1 MRTARTIA
9 FALGCS
15 AIVIAH
21 ASVKLGTN
29 ASLPFQYGVDSSG
42 NSYVLA
48 NLTLNSGL
56 IGLVI
61 TKLNSSGKAIYT
73 ARLGTNPATG
83 PYTFT
88 LDSAGNT
95 YTVVKMTSLS
105 GVTGLYLVKVN
116 AAGSTVYSV
125 RLGTSPTTSPFYTN
139 VDSTGNVTVVVN
151 LTPVTGA
158 AGLYAFRISASG
170 ATTYSVRLGSS
181 PSSTTFASSV
191 DSSGNCY
198 TIANMLNTS
207 GVTGLYM
214 CKVSPAGSVT
224 YSTKLG
230 TSPTNGPFGTTLDGS
245 GSSFTVS
252 NLTPISGSSGLY
264 LDRIASSGS
273 LSFAT
278 KIGTNPS
285 SNNFAANLDASDNT
299 YLIANYTPLTG
310 TSGLWASKYDS
321 TGKAIYANRLGNNVS
336 AAPFGYTIDSSLNAY
351 AVSNMTNSNGL
362 AGLYVTKMS
371 SSGTVTYSNRIGTSP
386 ASGPFDAHLDTS
398 GNVFTLSSMLA
409 GTNAG
414 LWSVK
419 VGTTGNTIFSTRL
432 GYSPASLPF
441 SDAYDST
448 NNLFAVVNM
457 TSLTGS
463 SGLYSLKV
471 SNSGLPVFTT
481 RLGINPAST
490 PFASYFDGYG
500 NSFVMA
506 NMSGVNNPTGLY
518 VARVN
523 GTGNTIYNFRIGTNP
538 SAGLTKYILD
548 GAGNAFI
555 TSNMTPI
562 GGSTGLYVTK
572 VDPNGN
578 VIF

>member
-1 MRTARTIA
+1 
-9 FALGCS
+9 
-15 AIVIAH
+15 
-21 ASVKLGTN
+21 
-29 ASLPFQYGVDSSG
+29 
-42 NSYVLA
+42 
-48 NLTLNSGL
+48 
-56 IGLVI
+56 
-61 TKLNSSGKAIYT
+61 
-73 ARLGTNPATG
+73 
-83 PYTFT
+83 
-88 LDSAGNT
+88 
-95 YTVVKMTSLS
+95 
-105 GVTGLYLVKVN
+105 
-116 AAGSTVYSV
+116 
-125 RLGTSPTTSPFYTN
+125 
-139 VDSTGNVTVVVN
+139 
-151 LTPVTGA
+151 
-158 AGLYAFRISASG
+158 
-170 ATTYSVRLGSS
+170 
-181 PSSTTFASSV
+181 
-191 DSSGNCY
+191 
-198 TIANMLNTS
+198 
-207 GVTGLYM
+207 
-214 CKVSPAGSVT
+214 
-224 YSTKLG
+224 
-230 TSPTNGPFGTTLDGS
+230 
-245 GSSFTVS
+245 
-252 NLTPISGSSGLY
+252 
-264 LDRIASSGS
+264 
-273 LSFAT
+273 
-278 KIGTNPS
+278 
-285 SNNFAANLDASDNT
+285 
-299 YLIANYTPLTG
+299 
-310 TSGLWASKYDS
+310 
-321 TGKAIYANRLGNNVS
+321 
-336 AAPFGYTIDSSLNAY
+336 
-351 AVSNMTNSNGL
+351 
-362 AGLYVTKMS
+362 
-371 SSGTVTYSNRIGTSP
+371 
-386 ASGPFDAHLDTS
+386 
-398 GNVFTLSSMLA
+398 MLA